1 MHKQLDQKHVNFL
14 GHNNPPKNIKS
25 IDFTNSAIEKLKI
38 ADLDFGKQKFL
49 TIPFKVP
56 RGSHLKG
63 MALLLSKATKTKR
76 FVLRFWYEGH
86 THRHVLGDYKAYK
99 NTNDPGFTCI
109 QVNKK
114 QYDIYQEHTNDKGLY
129 ITSPK
134 IGDRIKEDKI
144 TDHQLVIDNSLTLR
158 DIIEKICID
167 EFPKYYIEGTL
178 SRSHL
183 SDIFRYL
190 CGYNWR
196 AKHVKFGDDTKGN
209 GTIKFR
215 IHPIYSRFNDKT
227 QPPKGFEGL
236 FKKFP
241 SGKGVL
247 SKEKHFNPT
256 GSTSLYD
263 DDFSRTIIS
272 DLFDQ
277 EQGPHL
283 IERYLEKYQRWGT
296 KRNCLS
302 AISYLCNYA
311 LGTRIVKHKLNPCN
325 LVKLKKPKEIVN
337 VNSQYNNT
345 SFDLEELKKI
355 HEACLVVSER
365 YPYQA
370 EIIMMI
376 MVTGR
381 RFQETSKITWDYVKE
396 DEGIIEIPKHINKI
410 DVDQF
415 VTITEPVKYVL
426 DLLRKIPDRPGMESF
441 RTLPWLFNSSRA
453 RLYTKNLHTDKTR
466 LKTVH
471 KAWCLIREMT
481 GVFGTQRTLRKTFA
495 TLAKN
500 TLGATGPATNLTGH
514 TTDRTLDA
522 FYYKDNKKKIIGD
535 ANTVGN
541 ILFTN
546 MGNEEEEMDT
556 IQ

>member
-1 MHKQLDQKHVNFL
+1 MKKPTDKLATNL
-14 GHNNPPKNIKS
+14 GHNNPPEDIKS
-25 IDFTNSAIEKLKI
+25 IEFTNSAIDKLKV
-38 ADLDFGKQKFL
+38 DNLDFGNSRYKD
-49 TIPFKVP
+49 IPFDVP
-56 RGSHLKG
+56 KGSHLKG
-63 MALLLSKATKTKR
+63 LILTISKAKKTKVFR
-76 FVLRFWYEGH
+76 LRFWIGNKKELLN
-86 THRHVLGDYKAYK
+86 LGAYK
-99 NTNDPGFTCI
+99 PYKNSNDLGFTCV

-114 QYDIYQEHTNDKGLY
+114 QYEIYNEHTNDKGLY

-134 IGDRIKEDKI
+134 IADKIKETKI
-144 TDHQLVIDNSLTLR
+144 TDHQLDIYNSLTLR
-158 DIIEKICID
+158 QIIEQICID
-167 EFPKYYIEGTL
+167 EFPKYYIEGNL
-178 SRSHL
+178 SRRHL

-227 QPPKGFEGL
+227 QPPKGFDGL

-263 DDFSRTIIS
+263 DDFSKTIIS

-283 IERYLEKYQRWGT
+283 IERYLEKYLRFGT
-296 KRNCLS
+296 KRNCLN

-311 LGTRIVKHKLNPCN
+311 LGKRIVKHKVNPCN
-325 LVKLKKPKEIVN
+325 LVKLKKPLEIVN
-337 VNSQYNNT
+337 INSQYNNT
-345 SFDLEELKKI
+345 SFNLEELKKI

-381 RFQETSKITWDYVKE
+381 RFQETSKITWDFVKE
-396 DEGIIEIPKHINKI
+396 DEGIIEIPKYINKI

-541 ILFTN
+541 ILFAN

>member
-1 MHKQLDQKHVNFL
+1 MKQPTDKLMINL
-14 GHNNPPKNIKS
+14 GHNNPPVTIKS
-25 IDFTNSAIEKLKI
+25 IEFTNSAIEKLKI
-38 ADLDFGKQKFL
+38 DNLDFGNKKFL
-49 TIPFKVP
+49 IIPFNVP

-63 MALLLSKATKTKR
+63 LSLTVVKATKIKKFT
-76 FVLRFWYEGH
+76 LRFW
-86 THRHVLGDYKAYK
+86 LGGRSHEHNLGTYKPYR
-99 NTNDPGFTCI
+99 NSNDLGFTCV
-109 QVNKK
+109 QANKK
-114 QYDIYQEHTNDKGLY
+114 QYDIYNEHTNDKGLY
-129 ITSPK
+129 LTNPK
-134 IGDRIKEDKI
+134 VADKI
-144 TDHQLVIDNSLTLR
+144 KDTKITKHQIEILDSLTLR
-158 DIIEKICID
+158 DIIVLIC
-167 EFPKYYIEGTL
+167 EAGFPKFLIDGASL
-178 SRSHL
+178 SRIHL
-183 SDIFRYL
+183 ASIFKFL
-190 CGYNWR
+190 AGYNWR
-196 AKHVKFGDDTKGN
+196 AKHIRFGDDAKGN
-209 GTIKFR
+209 GIITFKVNPTF
-215 IHPIYSRFNDKT
+215 SRFNDKT
-227 QPPKGFEGL
+227 KAPTSFKDL

-241 SGKGVL
+241 SGKGIL
-247 SKEKHFNPT
+247 AKEQHFNPT
-256 GSTSLYD
+256 GSISLYD
-263 DDFSRTIIS
+263 DEFSKTMIK
-272 DLFDQ
+272 DLFNA
-277 EQGPHL
+277 ELGPPL
-283 IERYLEKYQRWGT
+283 IETYLEKYKRYGT
-296 KRNCLS
+296 KRNCYH
-302 AISYLCNYA
+302 AISYLCNFA
-311 LGTRIVKHKLNPCN
+311 LDKKIVKHKVNPCN
-325 LVKLKKPKEIVN
+325 LVKLKKPLEIVN
-337 VNSQYNNT
+337 INSQYNNT
-345 SFDLEELKKI
+345 SFNLEELKKI

-381 RFQETSKITWDYVKE
+381 RFQETSKITWDFVKE
-396 DEGIIEIPKHINKI
+396 DEGIIEIPKFINKI

-541 ILFTN
+541 ILFAN